1 MFTYGVCDVYVQF
14 TNIWI
19 LLDFE
24 LLCELAL
31 CIENEQPTVHLH
43 DATMCSDVSAKGLE
57 VNATRPSRD
66 RK

>member
-1 MFTYGVCDVYVQF
+1 
-14 TNIWI
+14 
-19 LLDFE
+19 
-24 LLCELAL
+24 LCELAL

-43 DATMCSDVSAKGLE
+43 DAMMCSDVSAKGLE